1 MGKQEAN
8 IYEIAREA
16 GVSIATVSR
25 VINHSNAVSEKSYR
39 RVMDAVRKFNY
50 VPNSTARSLSTSTS
64 TSIGVVIPDI
74 NNPFF
79 SLLLEGITRVADE
92 RGYHVLQTMRE
103 HRLRGII
110 ITPVSEQDP
119 DTMKRLHN
127 FETLGIPVVLLD
139 REVDSQFFDRVV
151 TDDERGV
158 YAAISELIR
167 VGHRRIAIITG
178 PEASRPGRERL
189 RGYYRA
195 LREHGLPVTP
205 AYIRKGDF
213 MVDCAYEQTLALCAM
228 QEPPTAVFSSNNM
241 TTYGCLKAF
250 NELGLRVGADI
261 ALVGFDDIDALCW
274 LDYNIS
280 VVSRDVPEMGQQAM
294 RLLLQRFESE
304 RGERA
309 GARECL
315 PTELRGSELLPES
328 GRAH

>member
-1 MGKQEAN
+1 M
-8 IYEIAREA
+8 YA
-16 GVSIATVSR
+16 G
-25 VINHSNAVSEKSYR
+25 R
-39 RVMDAVRKFNY
+39 R
-50 VPNSTARSLSTSTS
+50 
-64 TSIGVVIPDI
+64 
-74 NNPFF
+74 
-79 SLLLEGITRVADE
+79 
-92 RGYHVLQTMRE
+92 
-103 HRLRGII
+103 
-110 ITPVSEQDP
+110 
-119 DTMKRLHN
+119 
-127 FETLGIPVVLLD
+127 
-139 REVDSQFFDRVV
+139 
-151 TDDERGV
+151 
-158 YAAISELIR
+158 ELIR

-280 VVSRDVPEMGQQAM
+280 VVSRDVRKWAQQAM
-294 RLLLQRFESE
+294 RLRCSGLKAS
-304 RGERA
+304 GVSARA
-309 GARECL
+309 RASAADGAA
-315 PTELRGSELLPES
+315 LRGSELLPES

>member
-1 MGKQEAN
+1 MEIQE
-8 IYEIAREA
+8 I
-16 GVSIATVSR
+16 
-25 VINHSNAVSEKSYR
+25 
-39 RVMDAVRKFNY
+39 RK
-50 VPNSTARSLSTSTS
+50 R
-64 TSIGVVIPDI
+64 ID
-74 NNPFF
+74 
-79 SLLLEGITRVADE
+79 EADE
-92 RGYHVLQTMRE
+92 QLVQAFAKRMR
-103 HRLRGII
+103 
-110 ITPVSEQDP
+110 
-119 DTMKRLHN
+119 
-127 FETLGIPVVLLD
+127 
-139 REVDSQFFDRVV
+139 
-151 TDDERGV
+151 
-158 YAAISELIR
+158 AAAD
-167 VGHRRIAIITG
+167 IAD
-178 PEASRPGRERL
+178 
-189 RGYYRA
+189 YK
-195 LREHGLPVTP
+195 REHGLPVTP

-280 VVSRDVPEMGQQAM
+280 VVSRDVSEMGKQAM

-315 PTELRGSELLPES
+315 PTELLLRGSELLPES

>member
-1 MGKQEAN
+1 M
-8 IYEIAREA
+8 
-16 GVSIATVSR
+16 
-25 VINHSNAVSEKSYR
+25 
-39 RVMDAVRKFNY
+39 
-50 VPNSTARSLSTSTS
+50 
-64 TSIGVVIPDI
+64 
-74 NNPFF
+74 
-79 SLLLEGITRVADE
+79 ADE
-92 RGYHVLQTMRE
+92 RGYHVLLFNTAENTDREHQVLQTMRE

-158 YAAISELIR
+158 YAAVSELTASATA
-167 VGHRRIAIITG
+167 VSPSHRPR
-178 PEASRPGRERL
+178 ASRPGAERL
-189 RGYYRA
+189 RR
-195 LREHGLPVTP
+195 LLPRTAGARLAVTP

-315 PTELRGSELLPES
+315 PTELLLRGSELLPES

>member
-1 MGKQEAN
+1 MGNFKED
-8 IYEIAREA
+8 IARIRA
-16 GVSIATVSR
+16 FVFDVDGVMT
-25 VINHSNAVSEKSYR
+25 
-39 RVMDAVRKFNY
+39 D
-50 VPNSTARSLSTSTS
+50 
-64 TSIGVVIPDI
+64 G
-74 NNPFF
+74 
-79 SLLLEGITRVADE
+79 GITVTPEGEFLRTFYAKD
-92 RGYHVLQTMRE
+92 GYALS
-103 HRLRGII
+103 LALKKG
-110 ITPVSEQDP
+110 
-119 DTMKRLHN
+119 
-127 FETLGIPVVLLD
+127 
-139 REVDSQFFDRVV
+139 
-151 TDDERGV
+151 
-158 YAAISELIR
+158 Y
-167 VGHRRIAIITG
+167 RIAIITG

-280 VVSRDVPEMGQQAM
+280 VVSRDVPEMGKQAM

-315 PTELRGSELLPES
+315 PTELLLRGSELLPES

>member
-1 MGKQEAN
+1 M
-8 IYEIAREA
+8 
-16 GVSIATVSR
+16 
-25 VINHSNAVSEKSYR
+25 
-39 RVMDAVRKFNY
+39 
-50 VPNSTARSLSTSTS
+50 
-64 TSIGVVIPDI
+64 
-74 NNPFF
+74 
-79 SLLLEGITRVADE
+79 
-92 RGYHVLQTMRE
+92 
-103 HRLRGII
+103 
-110 ITPVSEQDP
+110 
-119 DTMKRLHN
+119 
-127 FETLGIPVVLLD
+127 
-139 REVDSQFFDRVV
+139 
-151 TDDERGV
+151 
-158 YAAISELIR
+158 
-167 VGHRRIAIITG
+167 
-178 PEASRPGRERL
+178 
-189 RGYYRA
+189 
-195 LREHGLPVTP
+195 PVTP

-250 NELGLRVGADI
+250 NELGLRVGTDI

-315 PTELRGSELLPES
+315 PTELLLRGSELLPES

>member
-1 MGKQEAN
+1 
-8 IYEIAREA
+8 
-16 GVSIATVSR
+16 
-25 VINHSNAVSEKSYR
+25 
-39 RVMDAVRKFNY
+39 
-50 VPNSTARSLSTSTS
+50 
-64 TSIGVVIPDI
+64 
-74 NNPFF
+74 
-79 SLLLEGITRVADE
+79 
-92 RGYHVLQTMRE
+92 
-103 HRLRGII
+103 
-110 ITPVSEQDP
+110 
-119 DTMKRLHN
+119 MKRLHN

-315 PTELRGSELLPES
+315 PTELLLRGSELLPES
-328 GRAH
+328 SRAH